1 MSTLRRSKN
10 YGMKVPAVLALSALA
25 LLLGLSARAED
36 LTGRIGLGGSVGAA
50 VPIGSNW
57 VTDRSKTGLGAG
69 GWVSY
74 GFSENWGVRASYDQL
89 NFRRGEMR
97 MRPLNL
103 AAAYAL
109 APQSAWNPSVRAGMG
124 VDFIT
129 HDGLAEH
136 RTLFGYTAGLAV
148 DRFLTKWLSLG
159 AAIDYFGAAKDGPA
173 SEDAHGLRA
182 GLTAGLWFGGAAPQP
197 VAQAPAPAPVSIAL
211 SPASASLLPG
221 GTQAFAATVS
231 GTENMGVTWSLS
243 PALGSISE
251 AGAYTAPAAIASSAA
266 VTVTAASQA
275 DPSKTAAAQVLLN
288 PASPVAITLSPASS
302 ALGPGG
308 SQAFAA
314 AVSGTPNTG
323 VTWKLEPPVGSI
335 TPEGVYTAPVLI
347 TSPQA
352 VTVTAA
358 SVADPS
364 RTTSAQLQ
372 LAPAENAEVRLSIE
386 FDKDSDALKPEYDI
400 ELKKAAEF
408 FKAYPSAT
416 AVIEGHTDNA
426 GDAAYNRALSE
437 RRANAVRQ
445 ALIDRFGVDG
455 AKLTAKGYGEE
466 KPLADNSTAEG
477 RARNRCVLASFSA
490 LKVQP

>member
-1 MSTLRRSKN
+1 M
-10 YGMKVPAVLALSALA
+10 A
-25 LLLGLSARAED
+25 
-36 LTGRIGLGGSVGAA
+36 
-50 VPIGSNW
+50 
-57 VTDRSKTGLGAG
+57 
-69 GWVSY
+69 
-74 GFSENWGVRASYDQL
+74 
-89 NFRRGEMR
+89 
-97 MRPLNL
+97 
-103 AAAYAL
+103 
-109 APQSAWNPSVRAGMG
+109 
-124 VDFIT
+124 
-129 HDGLAEH
+129 
-136 RTLFGYTAGLAV
+136 
-148 DRFLTKWLSLG
+148 
-159 AAIDYFGAAKDGPA
+159 
-173 SEDAHGLRA
+173 
-182 GLTAGLWFGGAAPQP
+182 
-197 VAQAPAPAPVSIAL
+197 
-211 SPASASLLPG
+211 
-221 GTQAFAATVS
+221 
-231 GTENMGVTWSLS
+231 WSLS
-243 PALGSISE
+243 PALGTISD
-251 AGAYTAPAAIASSAA
+251 AGAYTAPAAIASSAT

-288 PASPVAITLSPASS
+288 PAPVAVTLSPATA

-308 SQAFAA
+308 SQAFNA
-314 AVSGTPNTG
+314 AVSGTENKG
-323 VTWKLEPPVGSI
+323 VTWKLEPPVGAI